1 MHDCIGI
8 EFSRLNL
15 CFVLQNLKT
24 CRKLRRGAMVMNKQ
38 GEGFSWLAS
47 GNMPFTIEHKFKGR
61 ACPLLGLSKNLKV
74 RAGKE
79 IFRGRDVPSLVE
91 RTICYGV

>member
-1 MHDCIGI
+1 MPYSTMVRDL
-8 EFSRLNL
+8 RLRFELRNSQPQFVFCFCDFLDVNL
-15 CFVLQNLKT
+15 QDFVSK
-24 CRKLRRGAMVMNKQ
+24 
-38 GEGFSWLAS
+38 FLARY
-47 GNMPFTIEHKFKGR
+47 FTKFKGR
-61 ACPLLGLSKNLKV
+61 ACPLLGLSKNLKA